1 MIMTNKEIIQ
11 RVREIAETL
20 DDDARDFVDCEGN
33 DFEVFITCV
42 KDARDELNE
51 LLKEWDK

>member
-1 MIMTNKEIIQ
+1 MTNKEIIQ

-20 DDDARDFVDCEGN
+20 DADARDFVDCENN

-51 LLKEWDK
+51 LLKELGK